1 MSEVNEKDELL
12 NEEQPIQNE
21 AENAAEAAPES
32 AEQKTGED
40 FEQKYKDTYDQFVRL
55 FAEFDNYKK
64 RAVKERLEFAKTA
77 GSDIVSA
84 ILPAMDDFDRA
95 NKSFETVS
103 DIQSLK
109 EGVDLIHKKL
119 WKALSDKGLAEVTP
133 NVGDSFD
140 ADIHEAIT
148 QIPAPDESLKGKI
161 LDTVE
166 KGFSLNGKIIRYP
179 KVVVGA

>member
-1 MSEVNEKDELL
+1 MSEVSEKDELL
-12 NEEQPIQNE
+12 NEDQPIQNE
-21 AENAAEAAPES
+21 AENPVENAQDDTAE
-32 AEQKTGED
+32 KTGDD
-40 FEQKYKDTYDQFVRL
+40 FEQKYKDTYDQYVRL

-64 RAVKERLEFAKTA
+64 RSVKERLEFAKTA

-95 NKSFETVS
+95 AKSFESVT
-103 DIQSLK
+103 DIQSLR

-119 WKALSDKGLAEVTP
+119 WKALADKGLEEVTP
-133 NVGDSFD
+133 KAGDAFD
-140 ADIHEAIT
+140 ADVHEAIT
-148 QIPAPDESLKGKI
+148 QIPAPDDSLKGKI

>member
-1 MSEVNEKDELL
+1 MSEVNEKDEQLQ
-12 NEEQPIQNE
+12 EEQPIQNE
-21 AENAAEAAPES
+21 GTATPETEPVKP
-32 AEQKTGED
+32 AED

-64 RAVKERLEFAKTA
+64 RAVKERMDFAKTA
-77 GSDIVSA
+77 GADIVSA
-84 ILPAMDDFDRA
+84 ILPALDDFDRA
-95 NKSFETVS
+95 SKSFETVT

-109 EGVDLIHKKL
+109 EGVDLIHKKI
-119 WKALSDKGLAEVTP
+119 WKALSDKGLEEVLP
-133 NVGDSFD
+133 KNGDAFD

-148 QIPAPDESLKGKI
+148 QIPAPDESLKGKVM
-161 LDTVE
+161 DVVE

>member
-1 MSEVNEKDELL
+1 MSEINEQEHELH
-12 NEEQPIQNE
+12 EEQTNPND
-21 AENAAEAAPES
+21 AENTAAQETTASEA
-32 AEQKTGED
+32 KVED
-40 FEQKYKDTYDQFVRL
+40 NFEQKYKDTYDQYLRL
-55 FAEFDNYKK
+55 FAEFENYKK
-64 RAVKERLEFAKTA
+64 RAIKERSDFAKTA

-95 NKSFETVS
+95 AKSFETVT

-119 WKALSDKGLAEVTP
+119 WKALSDKGLTEVAP
-133 NVGDSFD
+133 KAGDVFD

-148 QIPAPDESLKGKI
+148 QIPAPDESLRGKV
-161 LDTVE
+161 LDTLE